1 MSIVCAAV
9 KGGEIAISADS
20 LASYGALKASREH
33 LDNSGK
39 LFEVNDSVIGLV
51 GWCAVSTLFEH
62 MIEHEQALFRLD
74 SRMEIFDTLL
84 ILQQKMKDDYL
95 LETRESRDQP
105 VESIQ
110 LDGLIVNANGLFE
123 IGSYREVN
131 QFRTFWAV
139 GSGKRLSLGAMHAL
153 YAGDSNAS
161 EIAEAGVRAAAE
173 FDDSCRLPLET
184 RVVRVDAGRRR
195 DYSVV

>member
-1 MSIVCAAV
+1 MSIVCAAI
-9 KGGEIAISADS
+9 KHGEIAISADS

-39 LFEVNDSVIGLV
+39 LCEVNDSVIGLV

-62 MIEHEQALFRLD
+62 LIAHERDLFRLG

-84 ILQQKMKDDYL
+84 ILQHRMKNDYL

-139 GSGKRLSLGAMHAL
+139 GSGKRLSLGAMHAH
-153 YAGDSNAS
+153 YAGDNSAS

-184 RVVRVDAGRRR
+184 RVVEVDAGQRR